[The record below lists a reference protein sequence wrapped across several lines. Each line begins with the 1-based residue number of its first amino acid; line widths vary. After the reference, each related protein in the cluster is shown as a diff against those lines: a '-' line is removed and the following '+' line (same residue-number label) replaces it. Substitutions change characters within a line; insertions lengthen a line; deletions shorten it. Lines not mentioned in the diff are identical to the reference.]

1 MILSKRK
8 FKYYG
13 LLFLKHDLSAG
24 LSVFLVALPLC
35 LGIALAS
42 GAPLYTGIL
51 SGIIGGLIVSLLSGS
66 PLSVSG
72 PAAGL
77 TTVVG
82 GILLSYNNYP
92 MFMAIVVGAGIFQL
106 LLGLLRLGSIANYFP
121 ASVIKGMLAA
131 IGVILIS
138 KQLPVAIGYG
148 HPDFWSKEFIN
159 LVSSTHLFS
168 NIEEL
173 YSSLS
178 SGALIITLLSLGA
191 YYLWEKP
198 AFDKV
203 RFIPVPLFVVGSS
216 IALQIFFKH
225 FIPGIALNET
235 QLVKIPQHL
244 FSSFQLPDF
253 TVFAKHTDAIKWAL
267 VIGTLASLETL
278 LSVEAID
285 KLDPWHR
292 TTPTNRELMAQGAGN
307 ILCGFAGALPITAV
321 IVRSSANIDAGGRTK
336 MSAFTHGIFMIGAVM
351 LIPFVINQ
359 IPLAALASILVVTGF
374 KLTRPKLYRS
384 MFKLNPKQF
393 LPFVITIVVILF
405 TDLLIGVT
413 IGLILSILFIFY
425 KNYKADYDFKS
436 IFLAIRNKYKVDFD
450 SSKETKLGITTHT
463 IKLHANVSFLDKS
476 PIRELLNAVPHY
488 SCVVID
494 GTNTKTIDHDV
505 LETISEFCE
514 NAKRNG
520 IEVQLKNVARVS
532 LSDIH

>member
-1 MILSKRK
+1 MLSKIK
-8 FKYYG
+8 LKYYS
-13 LLFLKHDLSAG
+13 LIFLKHDLTSG
-24 LSVFLVALPLC
+24 LTVFLVALPLC

-51 SGIIGGLIVSLLSGS
+51 SGIIGGILVSVLSGS

-82 GILLSYNNYP
+82 SLILSYNNYP
-92 MFMAIVVGAGIFQL
+92 MFMAIVVGAGLFQL
-106 LLGLLRLGSIANYFP
+106 VLGLLRLGSIANYFP
-121 ASVIKGMLAA
+121 SSVIKGMLAA

-148 HPDFWSKEFIN
+148 HPDFWSKEFVN
-159 LVSSTHLFS
+159 LITSTHLFT
-168 NIEEL
+168 NIEEF

-178 SGALIITLLSLGA
+178 VGALAITLLSLLA

-198 AFDKV
+198 IFNKV

-216 IALQIFFKH
+216 IALQFIFKRFM
-225 FIPGIALNET
+225 PAIALNEN
-235 QLVKIPQHL
+235 QLVKIPSHL
-244 FSSFQLPDF
+244 FNSFMFPDF
-253 TVFAKHTDAIKWAL
+253 SVFRQHPNAIVSAL

-278 LSVEAID
+278 LSVEAVD

-292 TTPTNRELMAQGAGN
+292 TTPTNRELVAQGIGN
-307 ILCGFAGALPITAV
+307 VVCGFAGALPITAV

-336 MSAFTHGIFMIGAVM
+336 MAAFTHGVFMLGAVV

-384 MFKLNPKQF
+384 MAKMSLKQF
-393 LPFVITIVVILF
+393 LPFVVTIIVILL
-405 TDLLIGVT
+405 TDLLIGVS
-413 IGLILSILFIFY
+413 IGLLVSILFILY
-425 KNYKADYDFKS
+425 KIYKANYDLKSIFFRIRHKYVADYDSK
-436 IFLAIRNKYKVDFD
+436 
-450 SSKETKLGITTHT
+450 KETKLGITTYT
-463 IKLHANVSFLDKS
+463 LTLHAVVTFLDKS
-476 PIRELLNAVPHY
+476 PIKALLNTIPQY
-488 SCVVID
+488 SCVIID
-494 GTNTKTIDHDV
+494 GSGSKTIDHDV

-520 IEVQLKNVARVS
+520 IEVQLKNVERVN

>member
-1 MILSKRK
+1 MISKRK
-8 FKYYG
+8 LKYVS

-24 LSVFLVALPLC
+24 LTVFLVALPLC

-51 SGIIGGLIVSLLSGS
+51 SGVIGGLLVSILSGS

-82 GILLSYNNYP
+82 AILLSYNNYP
-92 MFMAIVVGAGIFQL
+92 MFMAVVVGAGVFQL
-106 LLGLLRLGSIANYFP
+106 ILGLLRLGSIANYFP

-159 LVSSTHLFS
+159 LVSNTHLFTNIQEFYS
-168 NIEEL
+168 N
-173 YSSLS
+173 
-178 SGALIITLLSLGA
+178 LSLGALFITLISLTA
-191 YYLWEKP
+191 YYLWEKKI
-198 AFDKV
+198 FDKV

-216 IALQIFFKH
+216 IALQMFFKN
-225 FIPGIALNET
+225 FVPALALNDS
-235 QLVKIPQHL
+235 QLVHIPAHL
-244 FSSFQLPDF
+244 FNSILFPDF
-253 TVFAKHTDAIKWAL
+253 SVFAKHPDAIKSAL

-292 TTPTNRELMAQGAGN
+292 TTPTNRELMAQGVGN
-307 ILCGFAGALPITAV
+307 IVCGFVGALPITAV

-336 MSAFTHGIFMIGAVM
+336 MAAFTHGVFMIGAVM
-351 LIPFVINQ
+351 LIPFVINL

-374 KLTRPKLYRS
+374 KLTKPRLYKS
-384 MFKLNPKQF
+384 MFKLSAKQF
-393 LPFVITIVVILF
+393 VPFVITIIVILF

-413 IGLILSILFIFY
+413 IGLLFSILFIIY
-425 KNYKADYDFKS
+425 KNYKAGYDIKS
-436 IFLAIRNKYKVDFD
+436 VFLVMRNKYVADYD
-450 SSKETKLGITTHT
+450 S
-463 IKLHANVSFLDKS
+463 IKRDQDGYYHLH
-476 PIRELLNAVPHY
+476 H
-488 SCVVID
+488 
-494 GTNTKTIDHDV
+494 
-505 LETISEFCE
+505 
-514 NAKRNG
+514 
-520 IEVQLKNVARVS
+520 
-532 LSDIH
+532 